1 MAAPIGDRHLPN
13 SKSFLALISADRAH
27 KALQLRTRILA
38 NKICKNDIQIVNF
51 LPEFF
56 MNVIG
61 QNVFDDFEIGLST
74 TFDF

>member
-27 KALQLRTRILA
+27 KTLQLRTCFLA
-38 NKICKNDIQIVNF
+38 SKNCKNDVHIVN
-51 LPEFF
+51 FF

-61 QNVFDDFEIGLST
+61 QKAFADFEVGIST

>member
-1 MAAPIGDRHLPN
+1 MAAPNGHRHLPN
-13 SKSFLALISADRAH
+13 PKSFSALISADRAH
-27 KALQLRTRILA
+27 KTLQLRTRFLA
-38 NKICKNDIQIVNF
+38 NKNCKNDMQVVNF

-61 QNVFDDFEIGLST
+61 QNAFADFEIGIST